1 MPVYFIAQVDVQDPD
16 GYQTYQEAAVKAP
29 MHGAKLLA
37 MDGEPVLVE
46 GSWAGPKTV
55 ILEFES
61 EEKFRAW
68 YDSPEY
74 QAAAKLRQQATN
86 SNVVMVHGM
95 E

>member
-1 MPVYFIAQVDVQDPD
+1 MSVYFIAQVDVQDAD
-16 GYQTYQEAAVKAP
+16 GYQTYQEAAVQAP
-29 MHGAKLLA
+29 MHGAKVLA
-37 MDGEPVLVE
+37 LDGEPVVVE

-74 QAAAKLRQQATN
+74 QAAAKLRQKATR
-86 SNVVMVHGM
+86 SNCVMVHGA